1 MNNVNVLT
9 ISLLALG
16 IGSFSCIEKSK
27 KYDWLKTAN
36 ALEILYKNLIR

>member
-27 KYDWLKTAN
+27 ENIKKKRMGN
-36 ALEILYKNLIR
+36 RLYR